1 VLNQVVAR
9 GVTVLP
15 FAFGIIVPDEQAVIR
30 RVLAPQQARLVEAL
44 ERLHDHVELTVR
56 AQYRENRVLA
66 EVVAEQPALASS
78 SASRASGAR
87 KRTYQSKIDQGRRI
101 AAAIQAKRQR
111 DGKRLLAAMSP
122 LAREVRVKTS
132 TSDLTVLSGSFLV
145 HRRSLDRFDRA
156 LEEITAAEQTRLQL
170 DCVGPLPPYSFT
182 EIRI

>member
-1 VLNQVVAR
+1 VPHGKLAALSSVIPDRDVGTEDVRILRRQMKAHAEVLNQVVAR

-78 SASRASGAR
+78 SASRAGGGA
-87 KRTYQSKIDQGRRI
+87 
-101 AAAIQAKRQR
+101 QAHLPVQNRSR
-111 DGKRLLAAMSP
+111 PA
-122 LAREVRVKTS
+122 
-132 TSDLTVLSGSFLV
+132 
-145 HRRSLDRFDRA
+145 HRRGDPGEAPARRQAPAGRDVTARA
-156 LEEITAAEQTRLQL
+156 
-170 DCVGPLPPYSFT
+170 
-182 EIRI
+182 